1 MVNIPP
7 ICGDFGDGLW
17 HCFTH
22 ITQCWS
28 QPSARRRCTTK
39 VWSQLWR
46 PKQRLTFLIGNA
58 GHVRPNTF
66 SKSVYWLTFF
76 RRWPQIMYGKPTNK
90 PSPSYHYE
98 WYCKDNPLVGLLLG
112 SPQFVY
118 GRVSD
123 VDPATSPFG
132 QPAKRRF
139 VGRGIISCMCQ
150 HSIHQNPKY
159 WWPKSWWPE
168 RNALLWECVLKEKS
182 VGNHRK
188 SLFLGGK
195 THGFPPDFC
204 KDIGVVVAFRIP
216 DVPGITSGLVY
227 KTEVQ
232 AQGKQRWDMEDA
244 WHLEMGNELQV
255 WLSMTFHIFPQSFI
269 MLYQDCSTW
278 YSRSS
283 CSSNLF
289 HNSQFSC
296 AIWNQNVNQNVCRR
310 RSILQF
316 GFVWK

>member
-1 MVNIPP
+1 MLIRP
-7 ICGDFGDGLW
+7 
-17 HCFTH
+17 
-22 ITQCWS
+22 
-28 QPSARRRCTTK
+28 RRR
-39 VWSQLWR
+39 L
-46 PKQRLTFLIGNA
+46 A
-58 GHVRPNTF
+58 GLQN
-66 SKSVYWLTFF
+66 
-76 RRWPQIMYGKPTNK
+76 
-90 PSPSYHYE
+90 
-98 WYCKDNPLVGLLLG
+98 VGLLGEG
-112 SPQFVY
+112 SYPAC
-118 GRVSD
+118 VSIQYTKIQNTGD
-123 VDPATSPFG
+123 
-132 QPAKRRF
+132 
-139 VGRGIISCMCQ
+139 
-150 HSIHQNPKY
+150 QNPGD
-159 WWPKSWWPE
+159 PK
-168 RNALLWECVLKEKS
+168 ALLWECVLKEKS